1 MAVAPAAT
9 VVPFIPPFQVMRVI
23 ALAFG
28 SVAAGPMPVPVMF
41 SASVGEAVTLIVIS
55 TAALLISPTGM
66 PCRKLT
72 VAESVAEVPR
82 LGR

>member
-1 MAVAPAAT
+1 MLSSVYEIGSEVAVAPAAI
-9 VVPFIPPFQVMRVI
+9 VVPLFPPPQVMRVI

-55 TAALLISPTGM
+55 P
-66 PCRKLT
+66 
-72 VAESVAEVPR
+72 PR
-82 LGR
+82 C